1 MAGGEMGSN
10 PIKFETLLSFLRAAI
25 DQFPDQ
31 RTGTNTTYS
40 MQDFAMAAFSVF
52 YMQNPS
58 FLAHQKAMRRGKGK
72 DNAQTLFGIRQ
83 IPCDNRIRDVLDP
96 VAPSYLSPVFDK
108 VFEALQNHDLLSP
121 MLWYRDNLLIALDG
135 TQYFSSKKI
144 CCPNCSTTERN
155 GTLTYSHGA
164 IMPVIVNPAYK
175 MAIPL
180 TPEFI
185 IPQDGNDKQDCET
198 NAGKR
203 WLMTHADK
211 FQQFGVTIL
220 GDDLYCRQPMCQL
233 VLSKG
238 FNFVFVCKPDS
249 HKTLYRWVQLLEEH
263 GDLNQ
268 LSITRWNG
276 KQREIYTYKYASE
289 VPLRDSED
297 ALTVNWV
304 ELTISRED
312 GEILYKNAFATNFK
326 VSDSNVE
333 IIVAGGRCRW
343 KVENEN
349 NNTLKTKGY
358 NLEHNYGHG
367 KQHLS
372 SLLTTFILLAFLFH
386 TVLEW
391 TDKDYRR
398 IRKMLP
404 SRKTFFDDLRALT
417 RYICFDGWQ
426 HLLDFMLNGL
436 TRASPG

>member
-1 MAGGEMGSN
+1 MVSN
-10 PIKFETLLSFLRAAI
+10 PVKFEMLLSFLRSAI
-25 DQFPDQ
+25 DRSPDR
-31 RTGTNTTYS
+31 RTGDNTTYR
-40 MQDFAMAAFSVF
+40 MHDIAMAAFSVF
-52 YMQNPS
+52 YTQNPS
-58 FLAHQKAMRRGKGK
+58 FLAHQKAMRRSKGK
-72 DNAQTLFGIRQ
+72 DNAQMLFGIQQ
-83 IPCDNRIRDVLDP
+83 IPCDNHIRDMLDP
-96 VAPSYLSPVFDK
+96 VAPTYLSSVFDD
-108 VFEALQNHDLLSP
+108 VFAALGKHDLLSP
-121 MLWYRDNLLIALDG
+121 MLWYQDNLLIALDG
-135 TQYFSSKKI
+135 TRYFSSKKI
-144 CCPNCSTTERN
+144 SCPNCSTTERHGN
-155 GTLTYSHGA
+155 VTYSHGV
-164 IMPVIVNPAYK
+164 ITPVIVNPAYK

-180 TPEFI
+180 APEFI
-185 IPQDGNDKQDCET
+185 VPQDGNDKQDCET

-211 FQQFGVTIL
+211 FHNFGVTIL

-238 FNFVFVCKPDS
+238 FNFLFVCKPDS
-249 HKTLYRWVQLLEEH
+249 HKTLYRWVELLEEH

-268 LSITRWNG
+268 FVVTRWNG
-276 KQREIYTYKYASE
+276 KYREIYTYKYANE

-304 ELTISRED
+304 EFTLSKED
-312 GEILYKNAFATNFK
+312 GEVLYKNAFATNFK
-326 VSDSNVE
+326 MTDSNVDT
-333 IIVAGGRCRW
+333 IVAGGRCRW
-343 KVENEN
+343 KIENEN

-367 KQHLS
+367 QQHLS
-372 SLLTTFILLAFLFH
+372 SLLVTFNLLAFLFH

-391 TDKDYRR
+391 TDNDYQQ

-417 RYICFDGWQ
+417 RYICFDSWQ